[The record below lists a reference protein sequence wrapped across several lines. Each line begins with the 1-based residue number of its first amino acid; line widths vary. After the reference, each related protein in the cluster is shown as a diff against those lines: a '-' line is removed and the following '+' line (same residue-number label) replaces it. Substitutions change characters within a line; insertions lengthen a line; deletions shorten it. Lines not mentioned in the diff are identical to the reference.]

1 MEKIYIN
8 YSGNLDEIAKIISAV
23 EGKNLIFSLI
33 QENRKLE
40 EYYGII
46 DDVIY
51 DNQDYLT
58 EIMTIEDI
66 AIEINDNLD
75 IIPSS
80 YKIKKNSID
89 FNNVLKDIENLD
101 YNNIFFIFDE
111 KLNIENKP
119 KFQEEKNEEKKHE
132 KKSFFKKLK
141 GLFIY
146 EEL

>member
-119 KFQEEKNEEKKHE
+119 KF
-132 KKSFFKKLK
+132 
-141 GLFIY
+141 
-146 EEL
+146 